1 MMPELDGLGLLK
13 EIRADA
19 AAGQHARRRTL
30 RRAGPEAAAGA
41 IEAGADDYVVKPFTT
56 GELLARCRTSLELAE
71 YRASEAAGR
80 VRSALLAGVSHDM
93 QTPLAVISSTLELLS
108 QGDMSVETAQHVA
121 SRALVRTSQLTALVT
136 QFLDWSRLSTNQ
148 PLPVRITSTDL
159 RDMAEHV
166 ASEYERVLVEGAPH
180 PLPASVRPPAH
191 RADPAQP
198 RGQRAAVGPDGRG
211 DPARCRGATSCSPG

>member
-1 MMPELDGLGLLK
+1 MKQVDLVVTDVMMPELDGLGLLK

-19 AAGQHARRRTL
+19 LL
-30 RRAGPEAAAGA
+30 RSTPVVVLSARAGPEAAAGA

-71 YRASEAAGR
+71 YRAAEAAGR

-121 SRALVRTSQLTALVT
+121 ARAPVRTSSSPS
-136 QFLDWSRLSTNQ
+136 WSPSSSTG
-148 PLPVRITSTDL
+148 
-159 RDMAEHV
+159 RD
-166 ASEYERVLVEGAPH
+166 
-180 PLPASVRPPAH
+180 
-191 RADPAQP
+191 
-198 RGQRAAVGPDGRG
+198 
-211 DPARCRGATSCSPG
+211 